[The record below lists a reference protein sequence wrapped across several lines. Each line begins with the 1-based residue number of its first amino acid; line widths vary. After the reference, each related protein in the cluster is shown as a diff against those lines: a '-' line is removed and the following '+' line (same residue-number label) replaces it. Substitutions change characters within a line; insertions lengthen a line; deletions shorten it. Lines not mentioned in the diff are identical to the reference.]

1 MDKSDPPVSFGV
13 FKPVGHTVIA
23 FRDTGDLQ
31 EAVGALRADGFAETA
46 LVHYSAAEMAAQVN
60 AEATHVSALAAF
72 GYELNFIAADRALA
86 ERGCSFLVVH
96 APDSDL
102 AARVAAVV
110 AAGPAVAA
118 RHYGRFTIE
127 ELISPPPGAT
137 EVTRSP
143 AENLAVHDA
152 VEPDARKPNP

>member
-23 FRDTGDLQ
+23 FRSAGDLQ
-31 EAVGALRADGFAETA
+31 DAASALRADGFAESA
-46 LVHYSAAEMAAQVN
+46 LVRYSAAEMAAQVN
-60 AEATHVSALAAF
+60 AEAAHVSPLAAF
-72 GYELNFIAADRALA
+72 SYELNFIAADRALA

-102 AARVAAVV
+102 AARVAAIVLHS
-110 AAGPAVAA
+110 PAVAA

-127 ELISPPPGAT
+127 ELIAPPAGAT
-137 EVTRSP
+137 EVSRSP
-143 AENLAVHDA
+143 AENLEVHA
-152 VEPDARKPNP
+152 ALEPSTRKPNR